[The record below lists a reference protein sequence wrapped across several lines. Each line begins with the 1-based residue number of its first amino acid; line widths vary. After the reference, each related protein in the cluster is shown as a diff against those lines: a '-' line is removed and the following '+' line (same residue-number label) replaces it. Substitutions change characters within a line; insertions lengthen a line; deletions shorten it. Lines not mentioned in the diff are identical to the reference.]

1 VSTIATT
8 CQYVRVATA
17 LWRDTGLHVL
27 VLPHGTSHEVV
38 VLGGGS
44 AVVWRLLAE
53 PVDSAA
59 IAHRLGR
66 EAGEEPDPDVV
77 TDCLEDLADRGV
89 VARLIEE
96 DAL

>member
-1 VSTIATT
+1 MSTIATT
-8 CQYVRVATA
+8 CQYVRVAA
-17 LWRDTGLHVL
+17 VLWRDTGLHVL
-27 VLPHGTSHEVV
+27 VLPDGTSHEVV

-53 PVDSAA
+53 PVDAAA
-59 IAHRLGR
+59 IARRLGR
-66 EAGEEPDPDVV
+66 EAGEDLDPDAV
-77 TDCLEDLADRGV
+77 TACLEDLADRGV